1 MARGGATFLSL
12 SLRGSHHRGPGS
24 VASSCLG
31 DGQGSVWD
39 ELFGMTLIR
48 IVAQMV
54 NILPTMQETR
64 V

>member
-1 MARGGATFLSL
+1 M
-12 SLRGSHHRGPGS
+12 SLRGSHHRGPDS
-24 VASSCLG
+24 VASNCLG

-39 ELFGMTLIR
+39 ELFGMTLIH

-54 NILPTMQETR
+54 NTLPAMQETR

>member
-1 MARGGATFLSL
+1 M
-12 SLRGSHHRGPGS
+12 SLRGSLHRGPDS
-24 VASSCLG
+24 VASNCLG

-39 ELFGMTLIR
+39 ELFGMTLIH

-54 NILPTMQETR
+54 NTLPAMQETR